1 MNLVKN
7 MSATQSEYSNCSPSK
22 GEYQRLDKRDQV
34 EGDDLVEVTYTTSN
48 KKHASNYKI
57 SIVTWI
63 EAGLLLLV
71 AVSLFLI
78 LIGSKSNDKE
88 GRYI

>member
-1 MNLVKN
+1 

-34 EGDDLVEVTYTTSN
+34 EDEDLVEVTYATSN
-48 KKHASNYKI
+48 KKHPSNKL

-63 EAGLLLLV
+63 EAGLLLVVVL

-78 LIGSKSNDKE
+78 FRIGSKSHDKE
-88 GRYI
+88 GRYM